1 MQNYAEMSS
10 RERKHEYSYFRIW
23 PNDRIYQVTWKRKKK
38 HSSLPYFYQLLMLLG
53 HHIKFMLCLTRKNSQ
68 NESLNSQTLD
78 AVCETS
84 LVNCSLGSVKGERV
98 ILQVQCRGQRLCRGQ
113 ISLKTGQLCLS
124 LLSTHSKIRIM
135 QFNQH

>member
-38 HSSLPYFYQLLMLLG
+38 TLFSAMLMLLG

-98 ILQVQCRGQRLCRGQ
+98 ILQVQCRG
-113 ISLKTGQLCLS
+113 
-124 LLSTHSKIRIM
+124 
-135 QFNQH
+135 